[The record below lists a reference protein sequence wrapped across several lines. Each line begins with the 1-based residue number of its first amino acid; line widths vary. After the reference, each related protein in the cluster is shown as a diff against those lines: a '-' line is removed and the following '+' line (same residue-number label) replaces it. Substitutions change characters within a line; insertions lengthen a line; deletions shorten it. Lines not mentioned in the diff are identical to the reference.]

1 MSKETYKLKKE
12 VEILKKEV
20 KLLKNNDKQI
30 IKNEAR
36 IQKRIEDLESGVSR
50 IQIKDMLM
58 DYSKTGKANYTI
70 EKIAELNGVSENRV
84 RKIAKEEGI
93 KRNTNGDLLVKW

>member
-1 MSKETYKLKKE
+1 MNKETYKLKQE
-12 VEILKKEV
+12 VKILKKEIKV
-20 KLLKNNDKQI
+20 LKDSDKQI
-30 IKNEAR
+30 IRNQAR
-36 IQKRIEDLESGVSR
+36 LQERVEDLESGVSR

-70 EKIAELNGVSENRV
+70 KKIAELNGVTESRV

-93 KRNTNGDLLVKW
+93 KRNTNGDLIE

>member
-1 MSKETYKLKKE
+1 MNKETYKLKQE
-12 VEILKKEV
+12 VKILKKEIKV
-20 KLLKNNDKQI
+20 LKDSDKQI
-30 IKNEAR
+30 IGNQAR
-36 IQKRIEDLESGVSR
+36 LQERVEDLESGVSR

-70 EKIAELNGVSENRV
+70 KKIAELNGVSENRV

-93 KRNTNGDLLVKW
+93 KRNTNGDLIE

>member
-1 MSKETYKLKKE
+1 MNKETYKLKQEIK
-12 VEILKKEV
+12 ILKKEIKV
-20 KLLKNNDKQI
+20 LKNSDKQI
-30 IKNEAR
+30 IRNQAR
-36 IQKRIEDLESGVSR
+36 LQERVEDLESGVSR

-70 EKIAELNGVSENRV
+70 KKIAELNGVTESRV

-93 KRNTNGDLLVKW
+93 KRNTNGDLIEQ

>member
-1 MSKETYKLKKE
+1 MNKETYKLKQE

-20 KLLKNNDKQI
+20 KVLKDSDKQI
-30 IKNEAR
+30 IGNQAR
-36 IQKRIEDLESGVSR
+36 LQERVEDLESGVSR

-70 EKIAELNGVSENRV
+70 KKIAKLNGVSVDRV

-93 KRNTNGDLLVKW
+93 KRNTNGDLIE

>member
-1 MSKETYKLKKE
+1 MNKETYKLKQE
-12 VEILKKEV
+12 VKILKKEIKV
-20 KLLKNNDKQI
+20 LKDSDKQI
-30 IKNEAR
+30 IKNQAR
-36 IQKRIEDLESGVSR
+36 LQERVEDLESGVSR

-70 EKIAELNGVSENRV
+70 KKIAELNGVTESRV

-93 KRNTNGDLLVKW
+93 KRNTNGDLIE

>member
-1 MSKETYKLKKE
+1 MNKETYKLKQEIK
-12 VEILKKEV
+12 ILKKEIKV
-20 KLLKNNDKQI
+20 LKNSDKQI
-30 IKNEAR
+30 IRNQAR
-36 IQKRIEDLESGVSR
+36 LQERVEDLESGVSR

-70 EKIAELNGVSENRV
+70 KKIAELNGVTESRV

-93 KRNTNGDLLVKW
+93 KRNTNGDLIVK

>member
-1 MSKETYKLKKE
+1 MNKETYKLKQEIK
-12 VEILKKEV
+12 ILKKEIKV
-20 KLLKNNDKQI
+20 LKNSDKQI
-30 IKNEAR
+30 IRNQAR
-36 IQKRIEDLESGVSR
+36 LQERVEDLESGVSR

-70 EKIAELNGVSENRV
+70 KKIAELNGVTESRV

-93 KRNTNGDLLVKW
+93 KRNTNGDLIE